1 VTLSHRRRR
10 GIAGIAGAA
19 AMSLFGV
26 GAIPAAA
33 PAAPPAITPATVP
46 AVPDLAPAA
55 VPGPAPGAVPAFPA
69 ARPDTVRR
77 DQWQLAELKADTAW
91 RYSTGAGVVVGVL
104 DSGVDAKHPDLA
116 GQVLPGLDL
125 VTPAQDGRTDPVGHG
140 TTVAGL
146 IAGSARDDRGA
157 VGLAP
162 NAKILPIRVLNADNR
177 YEDALVV
184 AQGVRWA
191 VDHGARVLNLSLG
204 GIGTSAA
211 LAEALDYAFAKDV
224 VVIACTGNVTP
235 TAPTD
240 VWYPARE
247 PGVIAVSGLDRAH
260 GTLWASSITGPAT
273 VISAPATSLVGAR
286 PGGHWRVQGTSFA
299 APLVSATAALIRSR
313 WPTMSAANVVN
324 RLIST
329 ARDVGPTG
337 RDESYG
343 FGALDPVAALTRDLP
358 TVETNPLDT
367 LPPPG
372 LAGFGPAPGLD
383 EKAQTPTRGVRAS
396 GGDTGPHRAAGG
408 WAEPLP
414 GEAPQGE
421 QSRGGLLGGVAALA
435 ALVTGGVLV
444 VRRRLRRGSW

>member
-1 VTLSHRRRR
+1 LR
-10 GIAGIAGAA
+10 
-19 AMSLFGV
+19 
-26 GAIPAAA
+26 
-33 PAAPPAITPATVP
+33 
-46 AVPDLAPAA
+46 
-55 VPGPAPGAVPAFPA
+55 
-69 ARPDTVRR
+69 
-77 DQWQLAELKADTAW
+77 AETAW
-91 RYSTGAGVVVGVL
+91 RYATGAGIVVGVL

-125 VTPAQDGRTDPVGHG
+125 VTPAQDGRYDPVGHG

-146 IAGSARDDRGA
+146 IAGSAKDDRGA
-157 VGLAP
+157 LGLAP
-162 NAKILPIRVLNADNR
+162 DAKILPVRVLDADNR

-224 VVIACTGNVTP
+224 VVIACTGNVTAS
-235 TAPTD
+235 APTD

-247 PGVIAVSGLDRAH
+247 PGVIAVSGLDRPR
-260 GTLWASSITGPAT
+260 GDTLWPGSITGPAT
-273 VISAPATSLVGAR
+273 VISAPASSLVGAR

-337 RDESYG
+337 RDDSYG
-343 FGALDPVAALTRDLP
+343 FGAVDPVAALTRDLP
-358 TVETNPLDT
+358 PVEDNPLDT

-372 LAGFGPAPGLD
+372 VAGFGPAPGLD
-383 EKAQTPTRGVRAS
+383 REAETAPRGVRA
-396 GGDTGPHRAAGG
+396 GGDTGPHRAAGA

-414 GEAPQGE
+414 NETPT
-421 QSRGGLLGGVAALA
+421 RGRSPGSLLGGVAVLA
-435 ALVTGGVLV
+435 VLVTGGVLT
-444 VRRRLRRGSW
+444 VRRRRGSWPQVYRVPVDRR